1 MSSPRIARL
10 VLAPFGLAA
19 LCLAACRMGDVAGNV
34 TRNAF
39 GGSGRASDILAAGI
53 TSLEDIHRQMS
64 VQFSPEQEHY
74 LGRAVAANVI
84 AQFGLDPDEGRQAYV
99 RRVGAALVL
108 AAPRVRT
115 TYGGWHFGVLASPAV
130 NGLSGPG
137 GYVFVT
143 RGALDLCR
151 SEDELAG
158 LLAHEMSHVSLKHGE
173 AIVRASNDFKV
184 HMGALGRVAGAAVGG
199 ARFSDR
205 MLDVF
210 RSAANGLSKS
220 LIENGYG
227 GELEAKADTEGT
239 YILFQAGYDAGALSA
254 YLAAMPSRQVNAWS
268 AHPSNVERV
277 SALAGIVASYGG
289 RFDPAGTAPRGA
301 RFAIAMGAA
310 RVVPAAPPAAPS
322 PAGSS
327 PAADKP
333 SGG

>member
-1 MSSPRIARL
+1 MSRSRRL
-10 VLAPFGLAA
+10 RFAAAPLSLAA
-19 LCLAACRMGDVAGNV
+19 LCLGACRMGDVAGNV

-84 AQFGLDPDEGRQAYV
+84 AQYGLDPDESRQAYV

-115 TYGGWHFGVLASPAV
+115 TYGGWHFGVLASPTV

-151 SEDELAG
+151 SEDEVAG
-158 LLAHEMSHVSLKHGE
+158 LVAHEIAHVSLKHGE
-173 AIVRASNDFKV
+173 AIVRASADFKV
-184 HMGALGRVAGAAVGG
+184 QMGALGRVVGAAAGG
-199 ARFSDR
+199 ARFGDR

-227 GELEAKADTEGT
+227 GELEAKADREGT
-239 YILFQAGYDAGALSA
+239 YILQQANYDAGALSA
-254 YLAAMPSRQVNAWS
+254 YLASMPSRQVAAWT
-268 AHPSNVERV
+268 AHPSNAQRV
-277 SALAGIVASYGG
+277 AALAPIVATYGG
-289 RFDPAGTAPRGA
+289 RSDPAGTAPRAA
-301 RFAIAMGAA
+301 RFALAMGFAK
-310 RVVPAAPPAAPS
+310 PAAPPE
-322 PAGSS
+322 PAKPPGS
-327 PAADKP
+327 
-333 SGG
+333 